1 MHGKQLGSKT
11 VVRRKS
17 RKMRHEIERAAHVL
31 RTASGEEGIEPRQR
45 RAIDGGKLGEPR
57 VVAAVAREQRKW
69 NACSHGR
76 RGRSPRRR
84 SANSRGRRADGSP
97 RSARRR
103 SPARHRD
110 QPTSGGG
117 AAKDWRGGATEQPRP
132 ARTTKRRAHQ
142 GRCRRRTGTRGR
154 RAIGR
159 DRRRLPPRPIL
170 SSRAPGDAWSSPEFD
185 LRSRRDRAR
194 ARRSP
199 RYGLAV
205 RHSARDGRRSSGSVR
220 PPPAPQGAE
229 ACR

>member
-1 MHGKQLGSKT
+1 M
-11 VVRRKS
+11 
-17 RKMRHEIERAAHVL
+17 EC
-31 RTASGEEGIEPRQR
+31 
-45 RAIDGGKLGEPR
+45 
-57 VVAAVAREQRKW
+57 
-69 NACSHGR
+69 CSHGR
-76 RGRSPRRR
+76 RGRSPRHR